1 MRQHIQ
7 KDRRLRKKRLNEKD
21 YERKYIKEGKIKKKQ
36 FKGKRL
42 RENIYERIK
51 KIEG

>member
-21 YERKYIKEGKIKKKQ
+21 YERKYIKEGKIKKNDIE
-36 FKGKRL
+36 GKTL
-42 RENIYERIK
+42 RENM
-51 KIEG
+51 

>member
-21 YERKYIKEGKIKKKQ
+21 NERKYIKEGKIKKKEIE
-36 FKGKRL
+36 GKRL
-42 RENIYERIK
+42 RENM
-51 KIEG
+51 